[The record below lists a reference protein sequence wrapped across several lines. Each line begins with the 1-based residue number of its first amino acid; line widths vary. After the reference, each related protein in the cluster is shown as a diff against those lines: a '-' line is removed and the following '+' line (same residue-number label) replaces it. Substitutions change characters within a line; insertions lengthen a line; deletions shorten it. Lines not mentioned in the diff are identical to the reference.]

1 MKVRVLVVVG
11 WLISLTCACFA
22 QDVIVTKDARKIN
35 AKVTE
40 VNVDNIK
47 YRNFDNLDGPTYTLL
62 KSDIVTILYQNGQV
76 ETFETDNSRG
86 QVTTPTPYQTQTIQT
101 TQKRNYYTKEE
112 LVTLMKKEDPT
123 LYQRYHSGH
132 KTSVVG
138 RGLLF
143 SGVGLA
149 AIGGVM
155 ALTGNPDAAIVF
167 TDVGV
172 VSVVASIPVM
182 IIGSSKKRKAINI
195 IYHRKYIATQITPHF
210 QLNLHSNSMGLAYV
224 F

>member
-1 MKVRVLVVVG
+1 MKVGILVVVG

-76 ETFETDNSRG
+76 ETFETVS
-86 QVTTPTPYQTQTIQT
+86 QEHKTTDQTIQVNT
-101 TQKRNYYTKEE
+101 LNTKPSMRAGDPLLYRQYKSGKRTKFAG
-112 LVTLMKKEDPT
+112 VTLAVLGAPSCVGGVFGMLHT
-123 LYQRYHSGH
+123 YGRQ
-132 KTSVVG
+132 KTNNF
-138 RGLLF
+138 LLT
-143 SGVGLA
+143 
-149 AIGGVM
+149 IGGVC
-155 ALTGNPDAAIVF
+155 ATAGGVYLYT
-167 TDVGV
+167 VG
-172 VSVVASIPVM
+172 
-182 IIGSSKKRKAINI
+182 
-195 IYHRKYIATQITPHF
+195 HRKKNNALNQYYSLQPSAPHF
-210 QLNLHSNSMGLAYV
+210 QLNFNPNNVGLAYV